1 LEPPREI
8 LEAAHRNVVTF
19 IIGRRPP
26 LVAGK
31 WSRRECGVIA
41 ERSCARTVAVGPRE
55 SVIGIER
62 EMVGSSLYR
71 EQRQGRR
78 GEAEHPEDSGIG
90 HLLHKKRNVLEDVSG
105 TKAKPGEGNVTRNGS
120 HFGGRIENL

>member
-1 LEPPREI
+1 MRDHDGIDVGATARVQGVRRVDELIGSGRTKLQNGSDLEPPREI
-8 LEAAHRNVVTF
+8 PEAAHRNVVTF

-31 WSRRECGVIA
+31 WSGRECGVIA

-62 EMVGSSLYR
+62 EMVGHAR
-71 EQRQGRR
+71 AV
-78 GEAEHPEDSGIG
+78 AEVDG
-90 HLLHKKRNVLEDVSG
+90 
-105 TKAKPGEGNVTRNGS
+105 NGS
-120 HFGGRIENL
+120 HFGGRYENL